1 MPIARVRRTG
11 DDRGLGV
18 FGTSI
23 GALVF
28 LLFLFFALQ
37 VIFGLYATSTLRA
50 TLADA
55 TSRAAARGG
64 ASPAE
69 IDRLVDEAEAS
80 LGEIGRQ
87 PTTVIDLAVVDEDGD
102 GVDDVAIGRA
112 RAVPPRFVPP
122 SIGGMIGFDVITAGA
137 RVRVEQPR

>member
-1 MPIARVRRTG
+1 M
-11 DDRGLGV
+11 
-18 FGTSI
+18 
-23 GALVF
+23 LVF
-28 LLFLFFALQ
+28 LLFLFFAMQ
-37 VIFGLYATSTLRA
+37 VLFGLYATSTLRA

-64 ASPAE
+64 ASPSELERIVA
-69 IDRLVDEAEAS
+69 EAEAS

-87 PTTVIDLAVVDEDGD
+87 PTTVIALEVVDEDGD
-102 GVDDVAIGRA
+102 GVDDVVIGRA

-122 SIGGMIGFDVITAGA
+122 SIGGTIGFDEVTAGA